1 MTTLDAGAA
10 RPRSSNLRRALF
22 VLLGVL
28 TLWALYV
35 YDLPILSDAKNMA
48 RLRGFGSVLLPH
60 GLAGVVAFLIG
71 PLQFSDRL
79 RARNL
84 HLHRR
89 LGQTYVAAVTIGGT
103 LALVIALRFEEF
115 GITELVAQALAWMV
129 CTYCAW
135 FAARNRNIVQHKLW
149 MARSYSL
156 TFVFV
161 TNRLVLGQ
169 FLSGAS
175 NWAVN
180 DASWA
185 VLLAALVIPDILMSG
200 GALRPWRRN
209 PADGR

>member
-1 MTTLDAGAA
+1 MTSLDSGTA

-22 VLLGVL
+22 VLLAAM

-35 YDLPILSDAKNMA
+35 YDLPILGDAKNTA
-48 RLRGFGSVLLPH
+48 RLMGFGWLLLPH
-60 GLAGVVAFLIG
+60 GLAGVAAFIIG

-84 HLHRR
+84 QLHRR
-89 LGQTYVAAVTIGGT
+89 LGQTYVAAVTIAGL

-115 GITELVAQALAWMV
+115 GITELVAQALAWML

-135 FAARNRNIVQHKLW
+135 FATRNRSIAQHKLW
-149 MARSYSL
+149 MARSYGL

-169 FLSGAS
+169 FLPGAS
-175 NWAVN
+175 NWAIN

-185 VLLAALVIPDILMSG
+185 VLLAALIIPDILMSG
-200 GALRPWRRN
+200 GALRPWRR
-209 PADGR
+209 A